1 MNTASIRA
9 AALADV
15 PGVARLFDLYRQ
27 FYEMPADAQL
37 AECFIRERMEK
48 GQAAVFVAD
57 DTDIEI
63 AGFCQIYFSFCSVF
77 AGPICILND
86 LFVHPGHRGK
96 GIGAALLD
104 RAEVFAA
111 KSGAIRI
118 SLQTA
123 RTNHLAQ
130 QMYEARGW
138 IQNTTLYGYSKKLN

>member
-1 MNTASIRA
+1 MTTVSIRA
-9 AALADV
+9 AALTDV
-15 PGVARLFDLYRQ
+15 PTVARLFDLYRQ
-27 FYEMPADAQL
+27 FYAMPADAQL

-57 DTDIEI
+57 GTDNETV
-63 AGFCQIYFSFCSVF
+63 GFCQIYFSFCSVF

-104 RAEVFAA
+104 RSEAFAVE
-111 KSGAIRI
+111 SGAIRI

-123 RTNHLAQ
+123 RTNHVAQ
-130 QMYEARGW
+130 RMYEARGW
-138 IQNTTLYGYSKKLN
+138 VQNTTLYGYSKKLN